1 MNNNTYHCE
10 NCDGFHGITID
21 DSDPECP
28 ILFIEDA
35 ARVHGGWFDRI
46 KLAFKILVR
55 GQCIYTAVALSPEV
69 AGALAEEILTKSGL
83 MEEDD
88 LSAMTDDELDA
99 VMQLPR
105 VA

>member
-10 NCDGFHGITID
+10 NCDGFHGITVEMD
-21 DSDPECP
+21 EEEP
-28 ILFIEDA
+28 ILWIEDA
-35 ARVHGGWFDRI
+35 RKVYGGLRERVGS
-46 KLAFKILVR
+46 
-55 GQCIYTAVALSPEV
+55 ALSILIHGECLFTAIVLTPEV

-88 LSAMTDDELDA
+88 LSVMTDEELDA